1 MSRNILQGLVGAW
14 CPTLGPSGYALLDR
28 SVRSN
33 HGTLTNMDAGSD
45 WVSTPSGWALDY
57 DGTNDHVTIG
67 NKLNDVIAGASA
79 RFTITQWIRT
89 SQNINQLNVS
99 KLDGGAGQR
108 QFFIRANDDG
118 LDFTWYGAL
127 DASSFR
133 VVRAAYQF
141 TTAGWTHIAATFNAQ
156 IAAANDKVSLFINGK
171 RQSFTIPFTNGTP
184 VSIPEGTAALAIG
197 CSFTNTVPSL
207 SFNGQIGETAMF
219 SRVLT
224 DAEIWQLY
232 NLGQSGLG
240 RLLTP
245 QRRSYAFK
253 VPAAAVKS
261 YLFVGRGQVIGGGTL

>member
-14 CPTLGPSGYALLDR
+14 CPSLGPSGYTLLDR
-28 SVRSN
+28 SVRGN

-89 SQNINQLNVS
+89 TQNINQLNFS
-99 KLDGGAGQR
+99 KLDTGAGQR
-108 QFFIRANDDG
+108 QFFLRANDDG
-118 LDFTWYGAL
+118 LDFVWYGAL
-127 DASSFR
+127 DTSAFR
-133 VVRAAYQF
+133 FLRAAYQF
-141 TTAGWTHIAATFNAQ
+141 TTAGWAHIAVSFDAQ
-156 IAAANDKVSLFINGK
+156 IAAANDKASLFINGK
-171 RQSFTIPFTNGTP
+171 RQSATIVGSTGTP
-184 VSIPEGTAALAIG
+184 VSIQTGTAALCIG
-197 CSFTNTVPSL
+197 TSL
-207 SFNGQIGETAMF
+207 NNGAVSLPFNGQIGETAMF

-232 NLGQSGLG
+232 QLGQSGLG

-253 VPAAAVKS
+253 VPTAVKS
-261 YLFVGRGQVIGGGTL
+261 YLFVNRGQVIGGGTL